1 MTAQQQKNA
10 RNAQCDLAKAKLDT
24 EKVEQEAK
32 QAKAALIIKQS
43 EGNKATYVAR
53 QAAEQANE
61 KLMRETNKAE
71 KFKNEAEKAKLEATN
86 AIKEAEKDKTESD
99 KATRKLKNLHTK

>member
-24 EKVEQEAK
+24 EKVKQETK

-53 QAAEQANE
+53 QAAE
-61 KLMRETNKAE
+61 
-71 KFKNEAEKAKLEATN
+71 
-86 AIKEAEKDKTESD
+86 
-99 KATRKLKNLHTK
+99 